1 MLGARLAA
9 ATAGIM
15 QTTIGVLYLP
25 SMPEELVRR
34 PLQPGQVS
42 GVVYI
47 EQLGPPIWSTLFLCT
62 GALLL
67 YASAASRR
75 FIPAHVLSAG
85 VWAIYGGV
93 ILTSAVLTEPPVPV
107 VAGTIAMFVS
117 LMHLAI
123 ARGCAER
130 GVR

>member
-1 MLGARLAA
+1 MLGARLTA
-9 ATAGIM
+9 ATSGIM
-15 QTTIGVLYLP
+15 QTTIGLLYLP
-25 SMPEELVRR
+25 SMPEELIRR

-47 EQLGPPIWSTLFLCT
+47 EHLGPPIWSTMFLLTGLFLVFA
-62 GALLL
+62 ALR
-67 YASAASRR
+67 SVR

-93 ILTSAVLTEPPVPV
+93 ILISAVLTEPPVPV
-107 VAGTIAMFVS
+107 VAGTIAMFLS
-117 LMHLAI
+117 LIHLAV

-130 GVR
+130 GIR